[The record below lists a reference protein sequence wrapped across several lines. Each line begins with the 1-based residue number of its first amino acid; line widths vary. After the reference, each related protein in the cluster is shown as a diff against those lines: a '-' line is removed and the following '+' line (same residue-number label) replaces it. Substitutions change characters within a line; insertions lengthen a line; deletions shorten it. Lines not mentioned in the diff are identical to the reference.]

1 MDVGRLLSPR
11 IKKSVDDNNVNGVAC
26 KHLTPRLPCAGAE
39 LLYNRSHAVVGRL
52 RQAPMT
58 ADAIKR
64 TMYHRDPE
72 NFLVHIKRNNWEK
85 LV

>member
-1 MDVGRLLSPR
+1 MDAGRLLSPR

-26 KHLTPRLPCAGAE
+26 KRLTPRLPCAGAE
-39 LLYNRSHAVVGRL
+39 LLYNRSHAVVGRRL

-64 TMYHRDPE
+64 TM
-72 NFLVHIKRNNWEK
+72 
-85 LV
+85 